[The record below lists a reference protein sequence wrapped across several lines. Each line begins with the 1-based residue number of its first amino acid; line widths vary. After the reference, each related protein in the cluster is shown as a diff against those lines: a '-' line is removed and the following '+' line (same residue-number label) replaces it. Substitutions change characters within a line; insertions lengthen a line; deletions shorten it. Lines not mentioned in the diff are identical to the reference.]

1 MITIKVNSE
10 HTEESLRNEVGFL
23 KEQLKAEQHTKNTL
37 EETYQMEL
45 DESKEELSEFIKLP
59 FLPSI

>member
-10 HTEESLRNEVGFL
+10 HTEESLRNKVDFL

-45 DESKEELSEFIKLP
+45 DESREELSEFMMN
-59 FLPSI
+59 F